1 MNDSSNPAEG
11 GESTLQTLRDTFGE
25 AVLETDVQS
34 GDVHIRISTD
44 SLLRVA
50 GELRE
55 RHHFIY
61 LTDIFGVDRYT
72 ADDRFEVVYN
82 LVDLRHG
89 RRLFLKVRT
98 SEQDPVVDSVSGIWS
113 NANWAEREV
122 FDMFGI
128 RFRNHPDPRRIYLPE
143 DFQYYP
149 LRKEFPLLGIPGSI
163 ELPATTPEPERS

>member
-1 MNDSSNPAEG
+1 MSDSQPIETG

-25 AVLETDVQS
+25 AVLEASVQS
-34 GDVHIRISTD
+34 GDVHLLIRTTD
-44 SLLRVA
+44 LLKVA
-50 GELRE
+50 RELRE

-72 ADDRFEVVYN
+72 TQDRFEVVYN

-98 SEQDPVVDSVSGIWS
+98 PEQDPVLPSVCEVWS
-113 NANWAEREV
+113 SANWAEREV
-122 FDMFGI
+122 YDMFGV
-128 RFRNHPDPRRIYLPE
+128 RFLNHPDPRRIYLPE
-143 DFQYYP
+143 DFQYHP